1 LALGLTS
8 FSIGDLIMLVP
19 SEPRVRGACWHLG
32 VRSRQ
37 KEIAMPNN
45 PTKDEIIALEK
56 EYWDAMKRKDGKRT
70 SQLSGKVALTTSA
83 RGVTSI
89 PKAKM
94 GQMTEE
100 GNWTLES
107 YEFDDIEVVTPTP
120 DVAIIAYKVKQDVM
134 MDGKKQE
141 LKAADISTWVRGPDG
156 WECHAHSETFLQDG
170 KRA

>member
-8 FSIGDLIMLVP
+8 FFIGDLLMLVP

-32 VRSRQ
+32 ARSRQ
-37 KEIAMPNN
+37 KEIAMPDN

-70 SQLSGKVALTTSA
+70 SQLSGNVALTTSA

-100 GNWTLES
+100 GNWTQES
-107 YEFDDIEVVTPTP
+107 Y
-120 DVAIIAYKVKQDVM
+120 
-134 MDGKKQE
+134 
-141 LKAADISTWVRGPDG
+141 
-156 WECHAHSETFLQDG
+156 
-170 KRA
+170 